1 MLQISLDSFGAL
13 VSNVAFPIAAFYL
26 MYRMVN
32 EELKELNR
40 NVESLDNSIRHLQ
53 STIQADVLT
62 RADESLKYT
71 AEDVE
76 KWLEEKEQK
85 EHKDDL

>member
-1 MLQISLDSFGAL
+1 MYLLQISLDSFGAL

-32 EELKELNR
+32 EELKILNQ
-40 NVESLDNSIRHLQ
+40 NVQSLEDSIRHLQ

-62 RADESLKYT
+62 RADESLKYSVD
-71 AEDVE
+71 DVE
-76 KWLEEKEQK
+76 KWLEDREKENEK
-85 EHKDDL
+85 K